1 MEKIK
6 NNWGYIISAILLII
20 FFVYISF
27 DYSKRKN
34 SLQEFSKNLFYMDT
48 YINVKIYNND
58 SIKSNNALNEIDK
71 LFKEYHEL
79 TDRYNEY
86 DSINNI
92 YVINNNNLDDE
103 TLTLDSRLYNLIRYG
118 IDSYNKTNN
127 LININLGNVID
138 VWKKYRQNE
147 NGVPTLQELKNS
159 GSTNIKDIVLL
170 ENNQILNNNPN
181 IDLGALAKGYV
192 LQEAANYLEKI
203 GLDKYLIN
211 AGGNVVVGNH
221 YNNDYYKIGI
231 ENPNN
236 RNDIYNI
243 IIGNNISITT
253 SGDYQRYYECDGKK
267 YHHIID
273 PNTLYPSEHVK
284 SVTVITKDGALGD
297 MLSTTLFL
305 MSVEDGLE
313 FIKKYSDV
321 EAIWYTLDDE
331 IIKSEGFSNYEQK

>member
-147 NGVPTLQELKNS
+147 NGVPTLQE
-159 GSTNIKDIVLL
+159 
-170 ENNQILNNNPN
+170 
-181 IDLGALAKGYV
+181 
-192 LQEAANYLEKI
+192 
-203 GLDKYLIN
+203 
-211 AGGNVVVGNH
+211 
-221 YNNDYYKIGI
+221 
-231 ENPNN
+231 
-236 RNDIYNI
+236 
-243 IIGNNISITT
+243 
-253 SGDYQRYYECDGKK
+253 
-267 YHHIID
+267 
-273 PNTLYPSEHVK
+273 
-284 SVTVITKDGALGD
+284 
-297 MLSTTLFL
+297 
-305 MSVEDGLE
+305 
-313 FIKKYSDV
+313 
-321 EAIWYTLDDE
+321 
-331 IIKSEGFSNYEQK
+331 